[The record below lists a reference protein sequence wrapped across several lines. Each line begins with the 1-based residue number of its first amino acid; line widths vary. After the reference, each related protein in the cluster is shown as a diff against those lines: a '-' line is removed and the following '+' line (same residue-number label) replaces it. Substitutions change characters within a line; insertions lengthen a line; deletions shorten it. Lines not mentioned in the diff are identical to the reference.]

1 MTEQQHSSEPISLV
15 EELNENQLEAVTYC
29 DGPALVI
36 AGAGS
41 GKTCVLTYKIAYLL
55 QMDYQPWSILSL
67 TFTNKAA
74 REMNERIEKIVGG
87 GLTRQIWS
95 GTFHSIFGRILRR
108 EAEYIGFTSQFTIY
122 DTADSRS
129 LIKTIIKE
137 MGLQEKVYKPSTIHA
152 IISDAKNRLVLP
164 DTYAL
169 DTEAQRLNA
178 IKGIRKTAAIYQEYF
193 TRCKRANAMD
203 FDDLLLYTYLLF
215 QEYPEV
221 LERYKERFQ
230 YILVDEYQD
239 TNYAQHKIITQIAP
253 PTAKIF
259 VVGDDA
265 QSIYSFRGANID
277 NILRFNE
284 QYPTARLIKLEQNY
298 RSTQNIVEA
307 ANCIIRHNNNQ
318 IPKAVFSNK
327 EEGEKIMV
335 LAAHSDKE
343 ESIKIAGEIKKLK
356 RQKNL
361 EFSDFAVLYRTNAQ
375 SRSLEETF
383 RTNGIP
389 CRVYGG
395 LSFYQ
400 RKEIKDVLAYLRVA
414 MNTSDDEALKRIINY
429 PARGI
434 GDTTLNKLQLLA
446 REYGLPLWEVITNP
460 IEYGAA
466 LNKGT
471 LSKLTTFHQ
480 MMTRFIEQAQ
490 SDTAYNV
497 AYKVVFETGIF
508 AELTTERSVESQ
520 TKKENIDELLN
531 SIQGFQDDQLEET
544 GNEHVSLST
553 YLSQVALLT
562 DSDQKNDN
570 EPSVTLM
577 TVHASKGL
585 EYEAVFVSGLE
596 DGLFPSSSAS
606 AYKQDMEEERRLFY
620 VAVTRAKQ
628 FCYLTYATSRY
639 KFGKVELCTPSNF
652 IKEIQAKY
660 LAYEGGK
667 TFRGGF
673 EEMGIASQ
681 RPVFFKD
688 LQAVAPNRAAQ
699 TEWRPKERADRPLKR
714 ITTGGSSSVVTSL
727 HSSHGELREGLRIE
741 HERFGKGTIQ
751 RLELAG
757 DSSKIA
763 VAFDSGETKNLLL
776 KFAKFQVIQEQNG

>member
-1 MTEQQHSSEPISLV
+1 MTEQQHSSESISLV
-15 EELNENQLEAVTYC
+15 EELNESQLEAVTYC

-41 GKTCVLTYKIAYLL
+41 GKTRVLTYKIAYLL
-55 QMDYQPWSILSL
+55 QIGYQPWSILSL

-74 REMNERIEKIVGG
+74 REMNERIEQIVGG

-178 IKGIRKTAAIYQEYF
+178 IKGIRKTAAIYKEYF

-253 PTAKIF
+253 PTANVF

-400 RKEIKDVLAYLRVA
+400 RKEVKDVLAYLRVA

-508 AELTTERSVESQ
+508 AELTAERSVESQ

-531 SIQGFQDDQLEET
+531 SIQSFQDDQLEET
-544 GNEHVSLST
+544 GNEQVSLST

-639 KFGKVELCTPSNF
+639 KFGKVELCTPSSF

-660 LAYEGGK
+660 LAYEDGK
-667 TFRGGF
+667 IFRDGF

-688 LQAVAPNRAAQ
+688 LHPVAPNRVAQ
-699 TEWRPKERADRPLKR
+699 TEWRPKGRADGPLKR
-714 ITTGGSSSVVTSL
+714 ITIGSNSTVVTSL
-727 HSSHGELREGLRIE
+727 HSSHGDLREGVRIE

-776 KFAKFQVIQEQNG
+776 KFAKFQVIQ